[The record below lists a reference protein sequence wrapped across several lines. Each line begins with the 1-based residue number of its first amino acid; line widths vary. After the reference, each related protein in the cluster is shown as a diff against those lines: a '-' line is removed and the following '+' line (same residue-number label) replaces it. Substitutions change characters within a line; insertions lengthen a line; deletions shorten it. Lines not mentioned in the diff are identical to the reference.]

1 MMGMRRIY
9 LKKGFTL
16 IELVVVTLVIAV
28 IAGAT
33 ITAFN
38 SGFVDEKEQ
47 TAALYEMTQIRDA
60 ILQFKQDNPSH
71 SLTDAN
77 LCSPAD
83 ASFLLT
89 DDYDTDDVCNT
100 TEAFITAWDPNYR
113 LGWQGP
119 YMTKVGNTTR
129 TISSDFEF
137 DGGTSGTGSDI
148 DNVTVLTDP
157 YGDIGNPYL
166 FFDLDVP
173 DRARI
178 VSAGPDGLYDGNN
191 GTDICNANNDDL
203 VVCLR

>member
-1 MMGMRRIY
+1 MGMQRFY
-9 LKKGFTL
+9 SHKGFTL
-16 IELVVVTLVIAV
+16 IELVVVMLVIAV

-38 SGFVDEKEQ
+38 SGFVDDQEQ

-71 SLTDAN
+71 SLTDTN

-89 DDYDTDDVCNT
+89 DAYDTDNVCNT
-100 TEAFITAWDPNYR
+100 TEATISAWDPNYR

-119 YMTKVGNTTR
+119 YMQKLGNTTA
-129 TISSDFEF
+129 TSVVNIEF
-137 DGGTSGTGSDI
+137 DGTVNSETALA
-148 DNVTVLTDP
+148 NVTVLSDP
-157 YGDIGNPYL
+157 YGDTGNPYY
-166 FFDLDVP
+166 FFDLD
-173 DRARI
+173 DNDLGRI
-178 VSAGPDGLYDGNN
+178 VSFGPN
-191 GTDICNANNDDL
+191 GIYESAANSCSDTDSSGGDDL